1 MEGFGNSAVTAGAP
15 RGGALQA
22 SAVPGAELPFGAFPE
37 GTIAVDEFAD
47 GGFPYDD
54 DPNFVYADD
63 VSPENPFPEALFADD
78 EFPEDP
84 FPEALFA
91 DVLFADATAASPDGR
106 GPRTPRPALADRIA
120 AATALLTADLTAD
133 SPGLIDQT
141 HAFENIKSMLAGQQA
156 RLSVAFEIRHRQDQA
171 ELGTQADPAQANRS
185 SLPAE
190 DLGKNRPKEQSLGAA
205 EQIALARAESPHR
218 GGRLLGMSKALVTE
232 MPHTLAAL
240 DTGQLNEERAMYVV
254 KETACLT
261 VADRTAVDEELAADT
276 GTFTGAGTRT
286 VIATV
291 RAAATRR
298 DPRSVTQ
305 RASHAVSERS
315 VSLRPAPGCM
325 TYLTALLPVHEGV
338 AVYTA
343 LTRHADT
350 LHAAGDP
357 RSLGQIKAD
366 TLVERTTGTPGGITG
381 IDINLVMTD
390 RTLLQ
395 GDSEPARLT
404 GYGTVPAPWARNLL
418 NQEQTPQHP
427 QAQGQEPRTG
437 GPNTPDPTTPDPTTS
452 DPDTGQKDAMQELKI
467 WLRRLYTAPG
477 TGDLV
482 AMDSR
487 RRLFP
492 APLRRFIQIRDD
504 TCRTPYCDAPIR
516 HHDHIIP
523 WHNDGPT
530 TLANGAG
537 LCEACNHTKELP
549 GWKTQPRPGPRHTIE
564 LTTPTG
570 HTYHSTAPP
579 LPGTR
584 LPGTSLPGTGP
595 AGTSGGEKPTCPEP
609 ASPEPAASLNSQ
621 DQTPQPVKRRR
632 IYRRRGTRPREKLAP
647 TS

>member
-1 MEGFGNSAVTAGAP
+1 MEGIRNSALTAGAP
-15 RGGALQA
+15 HGVVLQA
-22 SAVPGAELPFGAFPE
+22 AAVSNGVFHVPDA
-37 GTIAVDEFAD
+37 AVLDADEYC
-47 GGFPYDD
+47 GLPYDD
-54 DPNFVYADD
+54 DLDAVYPA
-63 VSPENPFPEALFADD
+63 S
-78 EFPEDP
+78 FPEDP
-84 FPEALFA
+84 FPE
-91 DVLFADATAASPDGR
+91 VLFADRPFGEDLFDDIPFDDGVPSTAATTRHASAGACVQD
-106 GPRTPRPALADRIA
+106 PATTSGSFLPA
-120 AATALLTADLTAD
+120 ADLTAD
-133 SPGLIDQT
+133 NASLIDQI
-141 HAFENIKSMLAGQQA
+141 HVYENFKCWAAGQQA
-156 RLSVAFEIRHRQDQA
+156 RLSVTFEARLRQ
-171 ELGTQADPAQANRS
+171 EQADLGAHADRPP
-185 SLPAE
+185 LGAE
-190 DLGKNRPKEQSLGAA
+190 DLGKDRTKEHGLGAA
-205 EQIALARAESPHR
+205 EQIALARGESPHR

-315 VSLRPAPGCM
+315 VSLRPAPDCM
-325 TYLTALLPVHEGV
+325 TYLTALLPAHQGV
-338 AVYTA
+338 AMYTA

-395 GDSEPARLT
+395 GDSEPARIP
-404 GYGTVPAPWARNLL
+404 GYGVVPGAWARELI
-418 NQEQTPQHP
+418 
-427 QAQGQEPRTG
+427 AQGHGELGHVQPAAHDSAAG
-437 GPNTPDPTTPDPTTS
+437 GSTADM
-452 DPDTGQKDAMQELKI
+452 KELKTWI
-467 WLRRLYTAPG
+467 RRLYTAPG

-482 AMDSR
+482 AVDSR

-530 TLANGAG
+530 SLSNGAG

-549 GWKTQPRPGPRHTIE
+549 GWKAQPRPGPRHTIE

-570 HTYHSTAPP
+570 HTYRSTAPP
-579 LPGTR
+579 LPGGR
-584 LPGTSLPGTGP
+584 LRTSEQPGTSEAGTGP
-595 AGTSGGEKPTCPEP
+595 P
-609 ASPEPAASLNSQ
+609 
-621 DQTPQPVKRRR
+621 
-632 IYRRRGTRPREKLAP
+632 
-647 TS
+647 

>member
-1 MEGFGNSAVTAGAP
+1 
-15 RGGALQA
+15 
-22 SAVPGAELPFGAFPE
+22 
-37 GTIAVDEFAD
+37 
-47 GGFPYDD
+47 
-54 DPNFVYADD
+54 
-63 VSPENPFPEALFADD
+63 
-78 EFPEDP
+78 
-84 FPEALFA
+84 
-91 DVLFADATAASPDGR
+91 
-106 GPRTPRPALADRIA
+106 
-120 AATALLTADLTAD
+120 
-133 SPGLIDQT
+133 
-141 HAFENIKSMLAGQQA
+141 
-156 RLSVAFEIRHRQDQA
+156 
-171 ELGTQADPAQANRS
+171 
-185 SLPAE
+185 
-190 DLGKNRPKEQSLGAA
+190 
-205 EQIALARAESPHR
+205 
-218 GGRLLGMSKALVTE
+218 MSKALVTE

-315 VSLRPAPGCM
+315 VSLRPAPDCM
-325 TYLTALLPVHEGV
+325 TYLTALLPAHEGV

-357 RSLGQIKAD
+357 RCLGQIKAD

-381 IDINLVMTD
+381 IEINLVITD

-395 GDSEPARLT
+395 GDSEPARLN
-404 GYGTVPAPWARNLL
+404 GYGTVPALWARNLL
-418 NQEQTPQHP
+418 NQEKAQEPTPEHP

-452 DPDTGQKDAMQELKI
+452 DPTTSDPATGQKDAAQELKI

-477 TGDLV
+477 TGALV

-549 GWKTQPRPGPRHTIE
+549 GWKTQPRPGHRHTIE

-579 LPGTR
+579 LPGSR
-584 LPGTSLPGTGP
+584 LPGTGWRDSV
-595 AGTSGGEKPTCPEP
+595 GEKTTCQE
-609 ASPEPAASLNSQ
+609 AASGN
-621 DQTPQPVKRRR
+621 R
-632 IYRRRGTRPREKLAP
+632 
-647 TS
+647 